1 MTTRIKQTETD
12 ISYLTTFTCYKW
24 MPLFE
29 LTNLYDNIYKW
40 FDIIVE
46 SGNSLL
52 GYVIMPNHLH
62 ALILFRQKE
71 ITINDVIAE
80 WKKFRACEIVKRL
93 KDKNCITELDI
104 LANAVSPSEK
114 KKASI
119 HKVFED
125 SFDCKH
131 CYTSPF
137 IQRKLNYIHNNPVKE
152 GFVSNP
158 NDYIHS
164 SAKFYVTGEQ
174 GIYPISHYLNFYDV
188 LPG

>member
-1 MTTRIKQTETD
+1 MTTRIKQNETD
-12 ISYLTTFTCYKW
+12 ISYFTTFTCHKW

-62 ALILFRQKE
+62 AIILFRQSD
-71 ITINDVIAE
+71 ITINDLIAE
-80 WKKFRACEIVKRL
+80 GKKFRAWEIVNRL
-93 KDKNCITELDI
+93 KKKNCASELDI

-114 KKASI
+114 KKGSI

-125 SFDCKH
+125 SFDCKQ
-131 CYTSPF
+131 CFTLPF
-137 IQRKLNYIHNNPVKE
+137 IQQKLTYIHNNPVKA
-152 GFVSNP
+152 GLVINP
-158 NDYIHS
+158 EDYVHS
-164 SAKFYVTGEQ
+164 SAKFYMTGEK
-174 GIYPISHYLNFYDV
+174 GIYPVSHYLNFYDV
-188 LPG
+188 LPA